1 MVKYTQNTHTMRSI
15 TFEGKKIN
23 FDFSLGCI
31 NDVYVKELGGEF
43 NDLVSMHEY
52 KDNPS
57 KLLDITRDML
67 LSGHIYWLFLNGLEE
82 EAENILSKIKSSRML
97 ATKWLISVQVVTV
110 VDWITSDLMPS
121 ELEQPQITGATKKK
135 R

>member
-1 MVKYTQNTHTMRSI
+1 MRSI

-43 NDLVSMHEY
+43 NDLVSMQEY
-52 KDNPS
+52 QDNPS

-67 LSGHIYWLFLNGLEE
+67 LSGHIYWLFLNGKEE
-82 EAENILSKIKSSRML
+82 EAETILAKIRGSRML
-97 ATKWLISVQVVTV
+97 ATKWLINAQVATV
-110 VDWITSDLMPS
+110 VDWITADLMPS
-121 ELEQPQITGATKKK
+121 DLDQPKIASDSKKK
-135 R
+135 K

>member
-1 MVKYTQNTHTMRSI
+1 MRSI

-67 LSGHIYWLFLNGLEE
+67 LS
-82 EAENILSKIKSSRML
+82 
-97 ATKWLISVQVVTV
+97 
-110 VDWITSDLMPS
+110 
-121 ELEQPQITGATKKK
+121 
-135 R
+135 

>member
-1 MVKYTQNTHTMRSI
+1 MRSI

-43 NDLVSMHEY
+43 NDLVSMQEY
-52 KDNPS
+52 QDNPS

-67 LSGHIYWLFLNGLEE
+67 LSGHIYWLFLNGKEE
-82 EAENILSKIKSSRML
+82 EAETILAKLRGSRML
-97 ATKWLISVQVVTV
+97 ATKWLINAQVATV
-110 VDWITSDLMPS
+110 VDWITADLMPS
-121 ELEQPQITGATKKK
+121 DLDQPKIASDSKKK
-135 R
+135 K

>member
-1 MVKYTQNTHTMRSI
+1 
-15 TFEGKKIN
+15 
-23 FDFSLGCI
+23 
-31 NDVYVKELGGEF
+31 
-43 NDLVSMHEY
+43 
-52 KDNPS
+52 
-57 KLLDITRDML
+57 
-67 LSGHIYWLFLNGLEE
+67 LEE